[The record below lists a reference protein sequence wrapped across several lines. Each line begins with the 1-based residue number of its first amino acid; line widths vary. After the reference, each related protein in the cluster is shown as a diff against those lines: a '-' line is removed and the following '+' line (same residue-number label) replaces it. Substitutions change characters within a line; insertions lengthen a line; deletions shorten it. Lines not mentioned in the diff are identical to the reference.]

1 MRLKGQA
8 LRQTSADYERDKQV
22 FGPEQVKAAVQ
33 ADRQR
38 EQVEKGSKRPQRS
51 IGREG
56 R

>member
-33 ADRQR
+33 TDKRR
-38 EQVEKGSKRPQRS
+38 ERAEKGGKRPQRS